1 MGAASKILSWKYGGW
16 RLACVVGVVAGG
28 WKIYSERKKYHIY
41 FDSPKE
47 EREHFHSDYILHNN
61 FQNAYVDLYDKKWGN
76 QSEAI
81 SNCNYS
87 DSSLKEF
94 RSVEFGRSLE
104 LEFHRGC
111 ETFPQTLIKC
121 KKLMSD
127 FMLVHGIPGM
137 VLRISV
143 DGEVIDIPMGLSDV
157 ENGACCSEDTV
168 MRIASISKPLTAI
181 ALLKLWQEGKV
192 DLDKPIQKY
201 IPDFPIKKYKGI
213 PVTITT
219 RQLLSHMAGI
229 RHYSKFPSVEKLS
242 DKESSKGKMENKKGT
257 SDHEEYYSLKHY
269 DSVSESLNIFKD
281 DDLISEPGKVF
292 FGFGARVWL
301 LLWLR

>member
-1 MGAASKILSWKYGGW
+1 MGASKILSWKYGGW
-16 RLACVVGVVAGG
+16 RLACIVGVVAGG
-28 WKIYSERKKYHIY
+28 WKINFERKKSRIY
-41 FDSPKE
+41 FESPKQ
-47 EREHFHSDYILHNN
+47 ERERFHSDYILHNN
-61 FQNAYVDLYDKKWGN
+61 FQNAYVDLYDKKKWGN
-76 QSEAI
+76 QSDAI

-87 DSSLKEF
+87 DSSSKEF
-94 RSVEFGRSLE
+94 DSVE

-111 ETFPQTLIKC
+111 EKFSQTLIKC

-168 MRIASISKPLTAI
+168 MRIASISKPLTAV

-201 IPDFPIKKYKGI
+201 IPYFPIKKYKGI

-229 RHYSKFPSVEKLS
+229 QHYSKFPSVEKLS
-242 DKESSKGKMENKKGT
+242 DKESSKGKMENKKGEF
-257 SDHEEYYSLKHY
+257 DHEEYYTLKHY

-281 DDLISEPGKVF
+281 DDLISEPGKTISWVF
-292 FGFGARVWL
+292 WGGFWS
-301 LLWLR
+301 